1 MWRKLL
7 NINKPKTPKEENE
20 TEIIDVL
27 DQLKSEL
34 NNDNLHIR
42 KELHQLTKY
51 FNKIPI
57 SYAIIGYDGS
67 LVRVNKSL
75 SHLVSCRNIEC
86 IGTNVLDYIHPDDDK
101 MFKHFIK
108 HLRNGKEEDNT
119 DSGEIIIR
127 LLTKTGKSSYIKWGA
142 VHLEDEQMIMLFGQ
156 DITHEMELSDRVQK
170 FITNKNLISNSYP
183 GAIVSTDLKGTINE
197 FNKSAELHTGYKA
210 DEVVYRKHLFDLF
223 PDKNLFKEETINTIQ
238 KTNLKKKNG
247 EIELSY
253 ILLLPLMS
261 ENETQVGYLGV
272 WYNEE
277 YLNYIKSIK

>member
-1 MWRKLL
+1 MIKFFNNKNKSL
-7 NINKPKTPKEENE
+7 NDN

-27 DQLKSEL
+27 GQLKTEL
-34 NNDNLHIR
+34 NNDNLHIK

-75 SHLVSCRNIEC
+75 SHLVSCRNAEC
-86 IGTNVLDYIHPDDDK
+86 IGTNVLDYIHPDDYK

-108 HLRNGKEEDNT
+108 HLRVGKEEDNT

-127 LLTKTGKSSYIKWGA
+127 LLTKTGESSYIKWGA
-142 VHLEDEQMIMLFGQ
+142 VHLESDQMIMLFGQ
-156 DITHEMELSDRVQK
+156 DITHELELSDRLQK
-170 FITNKNLISNSYP
+170 FIINKNLISNNYP
-183 GAIVSTDLKGTINE
+183 GSIVSTDLKGTINE
-197 FNKSAELHTGYKA
+197 FNKSAELHTGYRS
-210 DEVVYRKHLFDLF
+210 DEVINRKHIFDLF
-223 PDKNLFKEETINTIQ
+223 PDKNLLKDSNLNNIQ

-253 ILLLPLMS
+253 ILLLPLLN
-261 ENETQVGYLGV
+261 ENEVEVGYLGV
-272 WYNEE
+272 WHNEE
-277 YLNYIKSIK
+277 YLNYIKSIN